1 MPISEKNLLKLANGS
16 DVRGVSIEG
25 VADEPVT
32 LNAEA
37 ANRITSGFLD
47 FLSQKTG
54 KKVKDLRIAVGH
66 DSRLSAPMLKEA
78 VLDDVAGAQRG
89 LTASPCAAH
98 AVAHKPPC
106 RAAGQLPRP
115 VVVLIL
121 LPDAADV
128 CFSCKF
134 HRLLLFRLC
143 RSSRRGGA
151 GRTRR

>member
-78 VLDDVAGAQRG
+78 VLEALRMPA
-89 LTASPCAAH
+89 L
-98 AVAHKPPC
+98 
-106 RAAGQLPRP
+106 
-115 VVVLIL
+115 
-121 LPDAADV
+121 
-128 CFSCKF
+128 
-134 HRLLLFRLC
+134 
-143 RSSRRGGA
+143 
-151 GRTRR
+151 

>member
-47 FLSQKTG
+47 FLAQKTG
-54 KKVKDLRIAVGH
+54 KKVKDLRVAVGH

-78 VLDDVAGAQRG
+78 VLEALTYAGVVTVDCALRRRRRCSCP
-89 LTASPCAAH
+89 LSSPRRRWTAPS
-98 AVAHKPPC
+98 
-106 RAAGQLPRP
+106 
-115 VVVLIL
+115 
-121 LPDAADV
+121 
-128 CFSCKF
+128 
-134 HRLLLFRLC
+134 
-143 RSSRRGGA
+143 
-151 GRTRR
+151 

>member
-54 KKVKDLRIAVGH
+54 KRVKDLRIAVGH

-78 VLDDVAGAQRG
+78 VLEALTYAGAVTVDCG
-89 LTASPCAAH
+89 LASTPSMFKYITFRPPLCFGSFQASVPAESVFEPMKKTRS
-98 AVAHKPPC
+98 AVS
-106 RAAGQLPRP
+106 RN
-115 VVVLIL
+115 L
-121 LPDAADV
+121 LE
-128 CFSCKF
+128 
-134 HRLLLFRLC
+134 
-143 RSSRRGGA
+143 
-151 GRTRR
+151 